1 MIAVGNS
8 FKATVKKVLVTQTI
22 FSTFG
27 CALFYFTLALSEGKD
42 FEHSKKEVKEKTLPT
57 LLVGWKVWPFIS
69 FVNFMFVP
77 LQFQVAFVNFIAI
90 FWNAYMSY
98 MKNHKIDHGKIV

>member
-1 MIAVGNS
+1 MKNS
-8 FKATVKKVLVTQTI
+8 I
-22 FSTFG
+22 
-27 CALFYFTLALSEGKD
+27 D
-42 FEHSKKEVKEKTLPT
+42 EVRAKTLPT

-77 LQFQVAFVNFIAI
+77 PRLQVAFMNFIAI

-98 MKNHKIDHGKIV
+98 MKNQKVDPDGKVV